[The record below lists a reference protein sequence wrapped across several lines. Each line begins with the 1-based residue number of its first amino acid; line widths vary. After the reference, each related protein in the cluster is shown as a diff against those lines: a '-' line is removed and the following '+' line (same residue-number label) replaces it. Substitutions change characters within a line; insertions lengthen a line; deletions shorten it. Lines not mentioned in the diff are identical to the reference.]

1 MSERLQRLLI
11 NLHSL
16 ERASATESRIDT
28 RARIIVTLIYLAV
41 MLSVPTAQLTELLLY
56 ALFPIICA
64 LERRVSYPTIL
75 RRSLWVVPFAALVG
89 VLNIFYNREVM
100 LTIGAVAISRGSVEF
115 LSIIVR
121 ATLSVQAVAI
131 VVRAEGYNRL
141 CLNLQRLGVPAL
153 FVTQL
158 VLLYRYLAVI
168 VEQLLSLTRARAARS
183 FGGRAMPLNEWGA
196 IISQLTIRSIERSE
210 RIGQAMAARGFE
222 GRMPDSSLARRRWK
236 WCDTLY
242 LALWGAALISCR
254 LLYPVESLARLLD
267 QL

>member
-11 NLHSL
+11 NLHAL
-16 ERASATESRIDT
+16 ERAKPTESTIDT
-28 RARIIVTLIYLAV
+28 RARIAVTLIYLTV
-41 MLSVPTAQLTELLLY
+41 MLSVPINRLSELLLY
-56 ALFPIICA
+56 ALFPIISA
-64 LERRVSYPTIL
+64 AERGVSYPTIL

-89 VLNIFYNREVM
+89 VFNLIYNREVA
-100 LTIGAVAISRGSVEF
+100 LTIGTVAISRGVLEL
-115 LSIIVR
+115 LSIVVR

-183 FGGRAMPLNEWGA
+183 FGRRAMPLNEWGA

-222 GRMPDSSLARRRWK
+222 GRMPDSSLARRRWQ
-236 WCDTLY
+236 WRDTIY
-242 LALWGAALISCR
+242 LTLWGAALICCR
-254 LLYPVESLARLLD
+254 LLYPVESLVRLLN